1 MERAGA
7 LLGKIKLPRN
17 AVTPEDMARA
27 AWRAAVGN
35 KIAAHTAVVSLVRT
49 RLVIEASDAT
59 WQRQLNT
66 LSGQIVRNLQSILGP
81 GIVEDLDFRPAIAPR
96 RGPQRSDAASNTSGI
111 GDEADGIA
119 DLSLRRVYKI
129 SRKKAT
135 A

>member
-27 AWRAAVGN
+27 AWRAAVGD
-35 KIAAHTAVVSLVRT
+35 KIAAHTTVVALVRT
-49 RLVIEASDAT
+49 RLVIEVSDSV

-66 LSGQIVRNLQSILGP
+66 LSGQIVRNLQSILGA
-81 GIVEDLDFRPAIAPR
+81 GVIDDLDFRPAIAPR
-96 RGPQRSDAASNTSGI
+96 RAPQRSDTASNTPGVA
-111 GDEADGIA
+111 DEADAIA
-119 DLSLRRVYKI
+119 DLSMRRVYKI

>member
-27 AWRAAVGN
+27 AWRAAVGD
-35 KIAAHTAVVSLVRT
+35 KIAAHTTVVALVRT
-49 RLVIEASDAT
+49 RLVIEVSDAV

-66 LSGQIVRNLQSILGP
+66 LCGQIVRNLQAILGP
-81 GIVEDLDFRPAIAPR
+81 GVVEDLDFRPAIAPR
-96 RGPQRSDAASNTSGI
+96 RSPQRSETASNAAGI
-111 GDEADGIA
+111 SDEADAIA
-119 DLSLRRVYKI
+119 DLSMRRVYKI
-129 SRKKAT
+129 SRQKAT

>member
-27 AWRAAVGN
+27 AWRAAVGD
-35 KIAAHTAVVSLVRT
+35 KIAAHTTVVALVRT
-49 RLVIEASDAT
+49 RLVIEVSDAV

-66 LSGQIVRNLQSILGP
+66 LSGQIVRNLQAILGP
-81 GIVEDLDFRPAIAPR
+81 GVVDDLDFRPEIAPR
-96 RGPQRSDAASNTSGI
+96 RSPQRSETASNAAGI
-111 GDEADGIA
+111 SDEADAIA